1 MATGEAVK
9 PLADLNASAAALS
22 DCASWRELS
31 THAESARGAHL
42 RDLLDGAG
50 RYEDFSRRACGI
62 RLDFSRNVMT
72 RDTLRLLLQLAEE
85 RDLGHWIAQMF
96 AGGRINNTEDR
107 PALHAAL
114 RRPADQPI
122 VVDGEDV
129 MPLVHR
135 ELDKFLAFAEAVR
148 VGSRVGA
155 TGQRFTDVV
164 NIGIG
169 GSDLGL
175 VMLDAALARFRD
187 PHIRTH
193 FASNIDGSQL
203 ADVLDRVDPATTM
216 FVICSKSFTTL
227 ETQLN
232 ADAARAWFV
241 ERMEADAIGAH
252 FAAISTNADAMD
264 TFGLAND
271 ARFEMWDWVGG
282 RYSLWSAIGLS
293 VAIAIGADNFREFL
307 AGGHAMDEHFRTAP
321 LADNLPALLG
331 LIGVW
336 NQNFLGCRSHAVLP
350 YDQRLRYFPAFLQQ
364 LDMESNGKGVARD
377 GSPVPCETGTV
388 IWGEPGSNAQHSF
401 FQLLH
406 QGTAPGSLDFIAPA
420 RASSRLQQ
428 SHEAGLANMLAQAE
442 AFARGFSEDEA
453 RTALL
458 AAGRSGED
466 ADRLAP
472 HKVHRGNRPSNLIV
486 FAELAPR
493 TLGAL
498 IALYEQKVFTQ
509 SVIWGINPFDQW
521 GVELGKVMATEFSA
535 ALAAGRVEELPG
547 AAQELLESG
556 RD

>member
-1 MATGEAVK
+1 VK
-9 PLADLNASAAALS
+9 PLADLNASAAALP

-31 THAESARGAHL
+31 AHAESVRDVHL
-42 RDLLDGAG
+42 RDLLDAAG

-72 RDTLRLLLQLAEE
+72 RETLRLLLRLAEE
-85 RDLGHWIAQMF
+85 RDLGDWIAQMF

-129 MPLVHR
+129 MPSVHR
-135 ELDKFLAFAEAVR
+135 ELDKFLAFAESVR

-175 VMLDAALARFRD
+175 VMLDSALAQYRE
-187 PHIRTH
+187 PHIRMH

-241 ERMEADAIGAH
+241 ERLDADAIGAH
-252 FAAISTNADAMD
+252 FAAISTNAAAMD
-264 TFGLAND
+264 TFGLADD

-293 VAIAIGADNFREFL
+293 VAIAVGADNFRELL
-307 AGGHAMDEHFRTAP
+307 AGAHDMDEHFRTAP
-321 LADNLPALLG
+321 LGDNLPALLG

-377 GSPVPCETGTV
+377 GSPVACETGTV

-420 RASSRLQQ
+420 RASSRLQRP
-428 SHEAGLANMLAQAE
+428 HEAGLANMLAQAE

-453 RTALL
+453 RAALVE
-458 AAGRSGED
+458 AGRAPE
-466 ADRLAP
+466 AVDRLAP
-472 HKVHRGNRPSNLIV
+472 HKVHRGNRPSNLIL
-486 FAELAPR
+486 FAALNPR
-493 TLGAL
+493 SLGAL
-498 IALYEQKVFTQ
+498 IALYEHKVFTQ
-509 SVIWGINPFDQW
+509 AVIWGINPFDQW

-535 ALAAGRVEELPG
+535 ALAAGRVDELPG
-547 AAQELLESG
+547 VAQELLETA
-556 RD
+556 RA